1 MATAKKTSAKPK
13 TVSKAPVKKAT
24 TARRI
29 PHLYK
34 ERNPECHKI
43 SGKFAG
49 LYVMF
54 AITTLIFAAVAIYF
68 FVFSVDIQNKYD
80 DLRDDVQRDKNSQ
93 NAEAEEPEYLEDEE

>member
-1 MATAKKTSAKPK
+1 MATAKKTTAKPK
-13 TVSKAPVKKAT
+13 TVSKAPAKKAST
-24 TARRI
+24 SKI

-49 LYVMF
+49 LYIMF
-54 AITTLIFAAVAIYF
+54 AVTTLIFAAVAIYF

-80 DLRDDVQRDKNSQ
+80 DLRDDVTRDRNSQ
-93 NAEAEEPEYLEDEE
+93 NADAEDPEYIDDEE